1 MIKILIVDDS
11 PFIRKILM
19 DILKADDEMLVV
31 GEARNGKE
39 ALEKIPLLK
48 PDLITLDVEMPVMDG
63 ITTLEN
69 IVKNHNIPVIMVSNL
84 TQEDAALTLKALEKG
99 AIDFIPKPKNI
110 FNFSGEKIKLE
121 MINKIKIAAKSNKIH
136 IGPINKS
143 IIKSITLDS
152 AINKVNEENFEY
164 IVAIGTSTGGPRAL
178 QEVLPLLP
186 ENINGSIVV
195 VQHMPAKFTKSLADR
210 LNTIC
215 KIKVKEG
222 EEGDRLRKGH
232 CYIAPGDFHME
243 VVRRKSDYFIQ
254 LNKKPAIK
262 GLRPSVDVLMESV
275 AKLDG
280 LNKMGVI
287 MTGMGSDG
295 SNGIVQIKKA
305 KGFTIAQD
313 QDSSVVF
320 GMPKSA
326 IGTKHIDKI
335 VPLYSIA
342 HEIIGKVGV

>member
-1 MIKILIVDDS
+1 MIKVFIVDDS
-11 PFIRKILM
+11 PFIRKILI
-19 DILKADDEMLVV
+19 DIFKDDNEILVV

-69 IVKNHNIPVIMVSNL
+69 IVKKHNIPVIMVSNL
-84 TQEDAALTLKALEKG
+84 THEDAELTLEALEKG
-99 AIDFIPKPKNI
+99 AVDFIPKPKNI
-110 FNFSGEKIKLE
+110 FSLSGEKTKSE
-121 MINKIKIAAKSNKIH
+121 MINKVKIAAKSNKINLD
-136 IGPINKS
+136 PINKS
-143 IIKSITLDS
+143 TIKSLTLDYS
-152 AINKVNEENFEY
+152 INKVNEEKFEY

-186 ENINGSIVV
+186 ENINSSIVV

-210 LNTIC
+210 LNDIC

-222 EEGDRLRKGH
+222 EEGDRLKKGH

-243 VVRRKSDYFIQ
+243 IVERRSDYFIQ
-254 LNKKPAIK
+254 LNKEPAIK

-280 LNKMGVI
+280 LNKIGII

-295 SNGIVQIKKA
+295 SSGIVEIKKA

-313 QDSSVVF
+313 QNSSVVF

-326 IGTKHIDKI
+326 IDTKHIDKI
-335 VPLYSIA
+335 VPLNSIA